1 MRIAP
6 LCGGTAN
13 NARTPGAIVTGVNT
27 GQRRTG
33 VTPGSGSRTARIL
46 AVACG
51 VVVPSLQHADPAVI
65 SQDQFNDVGR
75 CACCPCRRHWLAPAG
90 SPSQV
95 WDRGD
100 GERPAG

>member
-6 LCGGTAN
+6 LCSGTAN
-13 NARTPGAIVTGVNT
+13 NARAPRSSATGVHT

-33 VTPGSGSRTARIL
+33 ITPGSGSTTARIL

-51 VVVPSLQHADPAVI
+51 VVIPTQQPADPLVI
-65 SQDQFNDVGR
+65 SQNQFTDVGH
-75 CACCPCRRHWLAPAG
+75 CASCLCGRHWLAPAG
-90 SPSQV
+90 SQSQV

>member
-1 MRIAP
+1 
-6 LCGGTAN
+6 
-13 NARTPGAIVTGVNT
+13 VDT

-33 VTPGSGSRTARIL
+33 ITPGSGSRTARIL

-51 VVVPSLQHADPAVI
+51 VVVPTQQPADPLVI

-75 CACCPCRRHWLAPAG
+75 CASGPRGRHWLAPAG
-90 SPSQV
+90 SQSQV

>member
-6 LCGGTAN
+6 LCSGTAS
-13 NARTPGAIVTGVNT
+13 NARTPSSSATGVDT

-33 VTPGSGSRTARIL
+33 MTPGSGSWTARIL

-51 VVVPSLQHADPAVI
+51 VVVPTQQPADPLVI
-65 SQDQFNDVGR
+65 SQDHFNDVGR
-75 CACCPCRRHWLAPAG
+75 CASGPRGRHWLAPAG
-90 SPSQV
+90 SQSQA

-100 GERPAG
+100 GEPPAG